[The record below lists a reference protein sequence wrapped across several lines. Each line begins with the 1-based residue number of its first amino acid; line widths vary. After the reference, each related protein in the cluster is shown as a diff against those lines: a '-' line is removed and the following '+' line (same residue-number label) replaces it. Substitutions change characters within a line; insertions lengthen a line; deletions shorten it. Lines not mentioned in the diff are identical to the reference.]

1 MKEKE
6 MKFIGQKILQV
17 LEILKKYHL
26 PETKEE
32 RGKYIANFEK
42 EIEKN
47 PLIKKLRAEVKK
59 IALKFQIP

>member
-1 MKEKE
+1 

-26 PETKEE
+26 PEKKEE
-32 RGKYIANFEK
+32 IGKYIANFEK

-59 IALKFQIP
+59 LALKFPIP